1 MFRLDGKVAVVTGA
15 GQGMGLGIVR
25 ALAGQ
30 GARVVV
36 NDVDATRAARAAAD
50 VRASGGEACAAAFD
64 VTSGSAV
71 AESLERVGREVG
83 PVDILINNAGNAG
96 AQLMQLKH
104 FTDMTP
110 DDWQPYLAV
119 NLLGVLHC
127 TRAVVGGMCDRGWG
141 RVITI
146 SSEAGRQGLA
156 IGASLYGAAKAGA
169 ASFMRHLSQEVAG
182 RGVTANVIALGL
194 MNNVP
199 EEFTQPLV
207 QTIPVG
213 RLGTPDDVG
222 AAVVFLASEEA
233 SWITGA
239 TLALNGG
246 SVAI

>member
-1 MFRLDGKVAVVTGA
+1 MFRLDAKVAVVTGA
-15 GQGMGLGIVR
+15 GQGMGFGIAR
-25 ALAGQ
+25 ALARQ

-36 NDVDATRAARAAAD
+36 NDIDSTRAAAAAAE
-50 VRASGGEACAAAFD
+50 VRASGGQASAAAFD
-64 VTSGSAV
+64 VTAGGAV
-71 AESLERVGREVG
+71 AESLDRIAHEVG
-83 PVDILINNAGNAG
+83 PVDILVNNAGNAG
-96 AQLMQLKH
+96 AQLMQLKQ

-110 DDWQPYLAV
+110 ADWEPYLAV
-119 NLLGVLHC
+119 NLMGVLHC
-127 TRAVVGGMCDRGWG
+127 THAVVGGMCARGWG

-169 ASFMRHLSQEVAG
+169 ASFMRHLSQEVAAH
-182 RGVTANVIALGL
+182 GVTANVIALGL

-207 QTIPVG
+207 QSIPVG
-213 RLGTPDDVG
+213 RLGTPEDVG

-246 SVAI
+246 AVAI